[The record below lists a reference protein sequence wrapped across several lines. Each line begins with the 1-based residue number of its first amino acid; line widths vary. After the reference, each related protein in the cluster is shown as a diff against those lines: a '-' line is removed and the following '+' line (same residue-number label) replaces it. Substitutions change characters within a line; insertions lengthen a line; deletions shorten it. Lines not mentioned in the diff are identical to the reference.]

1 MNTVPNS
8 RLRQEIHEQPEVI
21 ARLLAEESA
30 PVTRIV
36 EQLAKRNVCYVMI
49 AARGTSDNAATYGKY
64 LFANALR
71 LPVGLAA
78 PSLYT
83 IYGSPPRTGPDALVI
98 GISQSGESPDIV
110 AVLQEARRQGA
121 TTLSIT
127 NAPASPLAQASEFS
141 IACHAGPELSVAA
154 TKSYTAQLTAL
165 ALLAATWSG
174 DEQRKAQIQTLPDA
188 VQHTLGLA
196 PTIRACSQ
204 RYRYMEACVVLG
216 RGYNYPTAHE
226 IALKMKE
233 LNYILTEPYSSADFM
248 HGPIAIIGQGFPVL
262 LVAPSGEVY
271 PDLLALARELKDKG
285 AELIAISDRPEALD
299 MAVTPLQ
306 LPVTVPEWLSP
317 VVCVIPG
324 QLMAH
329 DLTLTKG
336 YDPDHPRGL
345 RKVTLTH

>member
-1 MNTVPNS
+1 MS
-8 RLRQEIHEQPEVI
+8 HLYDEIHEQPEVI
-21 ARLLAEESA
+21 ARLISAESHTA
-30 PVTRIV
+30 ARISG
-36 EQLAKRNVCYVMI
+36 ELRQRPIRYILI

-64 LFANALR
+64 LFSSVLH

-83 IYGSPPRTGPDALVI
+83 IYHTPPRTGPEALVI

-110 AVLQEARRQGA
+110 AVVDEARRQGA
-121 TTLSIT
+121 ATLAIT
-127 NAPASPLAQASEFS
+127 NELDSPLGQTAEYA
-141 IACHAGPELSVAA
+141 IACHAGSELSVAA
-154 TKSYTAQLTAL
+154 SKTYTAQLTAL
-165 ALLAATWSG
+165 ALLAAHWSA
-174 DEQRKAQIQTLPDA
+174 DETRKAQILQLPEA
-188 VQHTLGLA
+188 MQHTLGLGDA
-196 PTIRACSQ
+196 VRTRIE

-233 LNYILTEPYSSADFM
+233 LTYILIDSYSSADFM
-248 HGPIAIIGQGFPVL
+248 HGPVAVIEQGFPVI

-271 PDLLALARELKDKG
+271 PDMLALARDLKDKG

-299 MAVTPLQ
+299 MAITPLQ
-306 LPVTVPEWLSP
+306 LPVTMPEWLSP
-317 VVCVIPG
+317 MVCVIPG

-329 DLTLTKG
+329 DLTVAKG
-336 YDPDHPRGL
+336 FEPDHPRGL

>member
-1 MNTVPNS
+1 MDASPNS
-8 RLRQEIHEQPEVI
+8 RLYQEIHEQPQVI
-21 ARLLAEESA
+21 ARLIAEEGA
-30 PVTRIV
+30 PVARIAGELRLRAV
-36 EQLAKRNVCYVMI
+36 HYVII

-83 IYGSPPRTGPDALVI
+83 IYGSPPRTGPEALVI

-110 AVLQEARRQGA
+110 AVLDEARRQGA
-121 TTLSIT
+121 ATLSIT
-127 NAPASPLAQASEFS
+127 NAPDSPLARACEYS

-154 TKSYTAQLTAL
+154 TKTYTAQLTAL
-165 ALLAATWSG
+165 ALLAASWSG
-174 DEQRKAQIQTLPDA
+174 DEQRQAQIQALPEA

-196 PTIRACSQ
+196 ATIRECME

-216 RGYNYPTAHE
+216 RGYNYSTAHE

-248 HGPIAIIGQGFPVL
+248 HGPIAVIAQGFPVL

-329 DLTLTKG
+329 DLTLAKG